1 MLSMMISAAIITLS
15 VYLVVLIQ
23 NLKKKYLDKYGLD
36 MIPI

>member
-1 MLSMMISAAIITLS
+1 MISAAIITLS